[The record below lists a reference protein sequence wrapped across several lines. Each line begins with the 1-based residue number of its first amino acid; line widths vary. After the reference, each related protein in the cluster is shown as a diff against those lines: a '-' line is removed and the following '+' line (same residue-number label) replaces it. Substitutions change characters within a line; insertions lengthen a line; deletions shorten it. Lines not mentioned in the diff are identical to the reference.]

1 MVEDSRGS
9 DGLVYSLR
17 FVTETN
23 AFDTDGPIVEEA
35 GFVDEVYDVNFGE
48 GNNVVPFYGAFNEV
62 VLASSQGLDRI
73 VAVAGRL

>member
-17 FVTETN
+17 FVTEAN

-62 VLASSQGLDRI
+62 VLASSEGLDRV
-73 VAVAGRL
+73 VAVAGRF